1 MKKVAFYLSS
11 CRKLGELEV
20 PEAIDLRDSEGVKEL
35 EPLQK
40 FINQMLDAE
49 NLVVL
54 SGSGSSLTFNEVGKE
69 YIAPSMGDLWNA
81 CKGIDK
87 KSFKEIKKAVK
98 YEEVAGTWPDGELKE
113 DIELLLSLCDA
124 YLPLKNLSN
133 ARSKKIQTFLKDAKI
148 KILEETSF
156 VHKVAGDRWASHNSF
171 VRTLGKRSPKQK
183 RLKLFTT
190 NYDLAF
196 ETAASNMGFIVI
208 DGFEFS
214 KPQRFN
220 PAWYNYDI
228 VNRTQAS
235 EKGGAYL
242 SNIIH
247 LYKMHGSVDWM
258 QTEQGVRKKDNNFL
272 DKGEPVFIYPSSAK
286 YQSSYDSPYIDMMA
300 AFLEAVQK
308 PKTAVLC
315 VGFGFNDK
323 HINNAISMAL
333 RTNPEL
339 MVMVA
344 TKGPFDKGGS
354 FNAEIRQQFMQ
365 AIDSGD
371 SRIAIADCTFDVLA
385 ELLPNRHLESPE
397 EALLTIFEKIISKG
411 SSND

>member
-11 CRKLGELEV
+11 CRKLGELGV

-40 FINQMLDAE
+40 FINQILDAE

-242 SNIIH
+242 SN
-247 LYKMHGSVDWM
+247 
-258 QTEQGVRKKDNNFL
+258 
-272 DKGEPVFIYPSSAK
+272 P
-286 YQSSYDSPYIDMMA
+286 PY
-300 AFLEAVQK
+300 
-308 PKTAVLC
+308 
-315 VGFGFNDK
+315 
-323 HINNAISMAL
+323 S
-333 RTNPEL
+333 
-339 MVMVA
+339 
-344 TKGPFDKGGS
+344 
-354 FNAEIRQQFMQ
+354 
-365 AIDSGD
+365 
-371 SRIAIADCTFDVLA
+371 
-385 ELLPNRHLESPE
+385 
-397 EALLTIFEKIISKG
+397 
-411 SSND
+411 

>member
-1 MKKVAFYLSS
+1 MKKIAFYLPAYKTIKKIQFADNIASIDGDDKS
-11 CRKLGELEV
+11 NLEFL
-20 PEAIDLRDSEGVKEL
+20 I
-35 EPLQK
+35 K

-49 NLVVL
+49 NLIVL
-54 SGSGSSLTFNEVGKE
+54 AGSGTSLTFNEKDQP
-69 YIAPSMGDLWNA
+69 YIAPSMGNLWNA
-81 CKGIDK
+81 CKNIDLNL
-87 KSFKEIKKAVK
+87 FEVVTKAVE
-98 YEEVAGTWPDGELKE
+98 YEKVAGTWPDGELKE

-124 YLPLKNLSN
+124 YLPLKNLSDTRN
-133 ARSKKIQTFLKDAKI
+133 RKIQQFLKLAKE
-148 KILEETSF
+148 KILKETSF
-156 VHKVAGDRWASHNSF
+156 INNISSKNWVSHNRF
-171 VRTLGKRSPKQK
+171 IRTLGKRSPKQK

-196 ETAASNMGFIVI
+196 ETAASNTGFIVI

-272 DKGEPVFIYPSSAK
+272 DEGEPVFIYPSSAK
-286 YQSSYDSPYIDMMA
+286 YQNSYDSPYIDMMA

-344 TKGPFDKGGS
+344 TKGPFDKEGS

-371 SRIAIADCTFDVLA
+371 SRIAIADCTFDVLV
-385 ELLPNRHLESPE
+385 ELLPNRHIESPE
-397 EALLTIFEKIISKG
+397 EALLTMFEKILLKG